1 MIFVISTWESFLD
14 WLKEHLLTCPS
25 KHLFHIDCPGCGM
38 QRSVLALLEG
48 DIVKSL
54 SLYPATIPIFMLLGY
69 TFLHLKFDFSKGAFI
84 IKWGYIACA
93 IIILAFYIYKILNN
107 KLI

>member
-1 MIFVISTWESFLD
+1 MIFSISIWSSFLD

-25 KHLFHIDCPGCGM
+25 KYFFHIDCPGCGM
-38 QRSVLALLEG
+38 QRSILALLEG

-54 SLYPATIPIFMLLGY
+54 SIYPATIPIFVLFGY

-84 IKWGYIACA
+84 IKWGYIACT